1 MDVVKNMAH
10 YVFRI
15 TLYQMVFGQSS

>member
-15 TLYQMVFGQSS
+15 TLYQ

>member
-15 TLYQMVFGQSS
+15 TLYQMVF

>member
-10 YVFRI
+10 YVFCI
-15 TLYQMVFGQSS
+15 TLYQMV

>member
-15 TLYQMVFGQSS
+15 TLYQM

>member
-15 TLYQMVFGQSS
+15 TLYQMV

>member
-10 YVFRI
+10 YVFCI
-15 TLYQMVFGQSS
+15 TLYQ